1 MPGSKC
7 LAFFKIKNN
16 YEKNFTDGSAG
27 LLTFSLD
34 PRKN

>member
-16 YEKNFTDGSAG
+16 YEKNFTDDSTG
-27 LLTFSLD
+27 LLTVSLA
-34 PRKN
+34 PRKD